1 MYIVVIPRKEKCNL
15 SLFYD
20 WILLFYLFGENQ
32 AAVATSHDIIVL
44 ICSVL
49 LTVSTGCNLSCRCPD
64 TPAKITRMGIW
75 WFNGIWMGHNGTND
89 DDNVQL
95 HTIFWFVAI
104 SVCVGRHHL
113 NCHEKCWVYVAA
125 RIPCKQSG
133 MGGKV
138 SNFNRSCEMI
148 EGCLDI
154 KKILGRNKT
163 STQRYPK
170 CQFVEGNHKNH
181 KGRRQT
187 CNQSSQPCGISTSVT
202 GFPNHGELPAGRN
215 REEPPLIQLTSLCEQ
230 TVSNYHD

>member
-1 MYIVVIPRKEKCNL
+1 
-15 SLFYD
+15 
-20 WILLFYLFGENQ
+20 
-32 AAVATSHDIIVL
+32 
-44 ICSVL
+44 
-49 LTVSTGCNLSCRCPD
+49 
-64 TPAKITRMGIW
+64 
-75 WFNGIWMGHNGTND
+75 
-89 DDNVQL
+89 
-95 HTIFWFVAI
+95 
-104 SVCVGRHHL
+104 
-113 NCHEKCWVYVAA
+113 
-125 RIPCKQSG
+125 

-163 STQRYPK
+163 STHRYPK

-230 TVSNYHD
+230 TVSNTTMNIRSAVTGSRLDNFGVPFFETHRSMVPYQHLPQNCPVSEYTSTKLGNAAIRSV

>member
-1 MYIVVIPRKEKCNL
+1 
-15 SLFYD
+15 
-20 WILLFYLFGENQ
+20 
-32 AAVATSHDIIVL
+32 
-44 ICSVL
+44 
-49 LTVSTGCNLSCRCPD
+49 
-64 TPAKITRMGIW
+64 
-75 WFNGIWMGHNGTND
+75 
-89 DDNVQL
+89 
-95 HTIFWFVAI
+95 
-104 SVCVGRHHL
+104 
-113 NCHEKCWVYVAA
+113 
-125 RIPCKQSG
+125 

-163 STQRYPK
+163 STHRYPK

-230 TVSNYHD
+230 TVSNYHDEHPIAPWCHTNIYLKIALSPNVPAPNWAIRSVRSIFRRRTGRTVQVEPLYPLWSAVPGRCCVIRSGVPHRNPF